1 VHGTEPERVAERD
14 PEGVRCFLALPLADP
29 ALTAAARLQ
38 AELTNQVADV
48 RWARPETLHVT
59 VHFFGEIDDE
69 RVAAAVEAV
78 RPLAEHTE
86 RFDMALDSI
95 GSFPPAGTPRVL
107 WLGESA
113 ENAALTAFAGR
124 CHAALRDEGFP
135 VDARPFRP
143 HCTLGRPRRRWG
155 AEGRA
160 AWSSARAEQPEVMRW
175 TATRLVLYDSRS
187 ARGGAVYTEQAVLPF
202 AAH

>member
-1 VHGTEPERVAERD
+1 M
-14 PEGVRCFLALPLADP
+14 RCFLALPLADP

-38 AELTNQVADV
+38 GALSSRVADV

-69 RVAAAVEAV
+69 RVAVAVDAV
-78 RPLAEHTE
+78 LPLAADTE
-86 RFDMALDSI
+86 TFAMALDSL

-107 WLGESA
+107 WLGQSA
-113 ENAALTAFAGR
+113 ENAALTALAGR
-124 CHAALRDEGFP
+124 CQAALRDGGFP
-135 VDARPFRP
+135 VNVRPYRP
-143 HCTLGRPRRRWG
+143 HCTLGRPSRRWG